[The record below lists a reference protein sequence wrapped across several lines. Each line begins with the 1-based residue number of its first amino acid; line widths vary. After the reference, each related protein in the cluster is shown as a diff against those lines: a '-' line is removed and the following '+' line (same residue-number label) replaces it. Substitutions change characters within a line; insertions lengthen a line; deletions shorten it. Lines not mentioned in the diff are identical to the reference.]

1 MTQYGFYVNTEICTG
16 CKACMTACMDRNDLA
31 GDEKIRKVYEFAG
44 GDYTLDENGAY
55 ANTAFAY
62 YVSLTCQ
69 QCDNP
74 ACVAA
79 CPTGAM
85 QKYADGIVRSDH
97 EVCIGCG
104 SCATACP
111 YGHPFVSAELKKSIK
126 CVLCTD
132 EASEDGAPHPAC
144 ATACPVRALEFGP
157 IDELREKY
165 GDTCTIAIFGDETA
179 PNVVINPHRDASKG
193 GELMNPAEVGMGDLE
208 HR

>member
-1 MTQYGFYVNTEICTG
+1 M
-16 CKACMTACMDRNDLA
+16 
-31 GDEKIRKVYEFAG
+31 
-44 GDYTLDENGAY
+44 
-55 ANTAFAY
+55 
-62 YVSLTCQ
+62 SLTCQ

-132 EASEDGAPHPAC
+132 EASEDGVPHPAC

-165 GDTCTIAIFGDETA
+165 GDTCTIVIFGDETA

-193 GELMNPAEVGMGDLE
+193 GELMNPAEVGMGNLE

>member
-1 MTQYGFYVNTEICTG
+1 M
-16 CKACMTACMDRNDLA
+16 
-31 GDEKIRKVYEFAG
+31 
-44 GDYTLDENGAY
+44 
-55 ANTAFAY
+55 
-62 YVSLTCQ
+62 
-69 QCDNP
+69 
-74 ACVAA
+74 
-79 CPTGAM
+79 
-85 QKYADGIVRSDH
+85 
-97 EVCIGCG
+97 
-104 SCATACP
+104 
-111 YGHPFVSAELKKSIK
+111 SAELKKSIK

-132 EASEDGAPHPAC
+132 EASEDGVPHPAC